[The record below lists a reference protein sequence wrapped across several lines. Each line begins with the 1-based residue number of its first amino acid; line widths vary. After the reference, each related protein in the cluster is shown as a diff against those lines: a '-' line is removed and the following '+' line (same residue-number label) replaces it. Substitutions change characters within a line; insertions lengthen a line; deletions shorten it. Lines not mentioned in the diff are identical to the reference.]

1 MEVNDQKIFSVDDK
15 INKDI
20 EQLPSKILVV
30 DDDKSLR
37 KGLAR
42 LLQAEGYR
50 TMEAENGR
58 EAINMISL
66 DKIDLILLDLM
77 MPEVNG
83 IEVCS
88 LLKSNEETRLIPI
101 IMITAVHEQEEKL
114 KAIHAGVDDF
124 LNKPINIA
132 ELRARVKSLLKMKR
146 LNDLL
151 DYSDTVVASLANA
164 IESKDKY
171 TEGHNERV
179 SRYAVELAKAAG
191 LNDKEQEIVRMAGI
205 LHDIGKIGIPDNIL
219 NKQGPLTDEE
229 FTIIKSHPKH
239 GEKILKPLHS
249 LNGVR
254 EVVLYHHERYN
265 GEGYPVGLKGEQI
278 PVYAR
283 IMAIADSY
291 DAMTTKRPYR
301 EAYSKKEAIIELEAK
316 AGQCWDPEL
325 IRIFIDDVLLS
336 Q

>member
-1 MEVNDQKIFSVDDK
+1 MEVNNQKSHFVYDK
-15 INKDI
+15 LNQDI

-30 DDDKSLR
+30 DDDISLR

-42 LLQAEGYR
+42 LLEAEGYR
-50 TMEAENGR
+50 TIEAENGR
-58 EAINMISL
+58 EAIGLVSSG
-66 DKIDLILLDLM
+66 KTDLILLDLM

-83 IEVCS
+83 IEVCT

-179 SRYAVELAKAAG
+179 SRFAVELAKVAG
-191 LNDKEQEIVRMAGI
+191 LNDKEQEMVRMAGI

-219 NKQGPLTDEE
+219 NKPGALTDDE
-229 FTIIKSHPKH
+229 FTIIKSHPQH

-249 LNGVR
+249 LHGVR
-254 EVVLYHHERYN
+254 DVVLYHHERFD
-265 GEGYPVGLKGEQI
+265 GKGYPYGLKGEQI
-278 PVYAR
+278 PIYAR
-283 IMAIADSY
+283 IVAIADSY

-301 EAYSKKEAIIELEAK
+301 NAYTQNEAIKELETK
-316 AGQCWDPEL
+316 AGQWWDPEL
-325 IRIFIDDVLLS
+325 IRLFVDSVLLT
-336 Q
+336 

>member
-1 MEVNDQKIFSVDDK
+1 MYVKNQQSPISSDEIIREIK
-15 INKDI
+15 
-20 EQLPSKILVV
+20 QLPSQILVV
-30 DDDKSLR
+30 DDDISLR
-37 KGLAR
+37 RGLAR

-50 TMEAENGR
+50 TLEAGNGR
-58 EAINMISL
+58 EAISL
-66 DKIDLILLDLM
+66 VSSEKTDLILLDLM

-88 LLKSNEETRLIPI
+88 QLKSNEETRLIPI

-151 DYSDTVVASLANA
+151 DCSDTVVASLANA
-164 IESKDKY
+164 IEAKDEY

-179 SRYAVELAKAAG
+179 SGFAVELAKASG
-191 LNDKEQEIVRMAGI
+191 LNGKEQEIVRMAGI
-205 LHDIGKIGIPDNIL
+205 LHDIGKIGVPDSIL
-219 NKQGPLTDEE
+219 NKSGKLTDEE
-229 FTIIKSHPKH
+229 FTLIKSHPQN
-239 GEKILKPLHS
+239 GEKILKPLNS
-249 LNGVR
+249 LHEVR
-254 EVVLYHHERYN
+254 DVVLYHHERFD
-265 GEGYPVGLKGEQI
+265 GKGYPYGLKGEHI
-278 PVYAR
+278 PIYAR

-301 EAYSKKEAIIELEAK
+301 NAFTNSEAVKELEAM
-316 AGQCWDPEL
+316 AGQMWDPEL
-325 IRIFIDDVLLS
+325 VRLFIDNVL
-336 Q
+336 